1 MDRQNEFY
9 HSVDAVEKER
19 RRKERKEKWAKLEK
33 GFWKSFLMTEDG
45 KPKSGLLIYTFC
57 LSIVFLGL
65 YIIAFWFAIEELTQ
79 PLSALPP
86 VLGNLIQS
94 LTVGAVGAGLSALL
108 HILLPDKRLAFGTH
122 LWLAVYVIA
131 SIITL
136 AILLEDWD
144 TIAVMLVFVF
154 WFAVIPLAIGLT
166 VTYLL
171 YRKDYNPPVQ
181 PVQKPAWKQYTE
193 RR

>member
-9 HSVDAVEKER
+9 HSVEAVEKER

>member
-9 HSVDAVEKER
+9 HSVDTVEKER

-108 HILLPDKRLAFGTH
+108 HILLPNKRLAFGTH

-144 TIAVMLVFVF
+144 TIAVMLVFAF

>member
-9 HSVDAVEKER
+9 HSVDTVEKER

-57 LSIVFLGL
+57 LSLVFLGV

-108 HILLPDKRLAFGTH
+108 HILLPNKRLAFGTH

-136 AILLEDWD
+136 AILLGDWD
-144 TIAVMLVFVF
+144 TIAVMLVFAF

>member
-9 HSVDAVEKER
+9 HNVNAVEKER
-19 RRKERKEKWAKLEK
+19 RRKARQEKWKKAEK
-33 GFWKSFLMTEDG
+33 SFWKSFLMTEDG

-57 LSIVFLGL
+57 LSFVFLGL
-65 YIIAFWFAIEELTQ
+65 YIIAFWLAIEELTQ

-86 VLGNLIQS
+86 VLGNLLQS

-108 HILLPDKRLAFGTH
+108 HVLLPDKRLAFGTH
-122 LWLAVYVIA
+122 LWLAVYAAA
-131 SIITL
+131 SVITL
-136 AILLEDWD
+136 AVLLKEWE
-144 TIAVMLVFVF
+144 TIGVMLVFAF

-171 YRKDYNPPVQ
+171 YRRDYKPPVQ

>member
-144 TIAVMLVFVF
+144 TIAVMLVFAF

>member
-9 HSVDAVEKER
+9 HSVDTVEKER

-144 TIAVMLVFVF
+144 TIAVMLVFAF

>member
-9 HSVDAVEKER
+9 HSVEAVEKER

-144 TIAVMLVFVF
+144 TIAVMLVFAF